1 MPMEDR
7 QLYTLY
13 CVTSNG
19 HYTAIQGARP
29 TYDIQLLERLV
40 DIVEAV
46 RPGRGQYYELHIARV
61 TEDWTPTEAEWAE
74 IKRIQRSL

>member
-1 MPMEDR
+1 MEAR
-7 QLYTLY
+7 PLYSLY

-29 TYDIQLLERLV
+29 TYDLQLLERLIE
-40 DIVEAV
+40 IVEVV

-61 TEDWTPTEAEWAE
+61 TEDWTPTETEWAE
-74 IKRIQRSL
+74 IKRIQRTL

>member
-1 MPMEDR
+1 MEAR
-7 QLYTLY
+7 PLYTLY

-74 IKRIQRSL
+74 IKRIQRTL

>member
-1 MPMEDR
+1 MEAR
-7 QLYTLY
+7 PLYSLY

-29 TYDIQLLERLV
+29 TYDLQLLERLIE
-40 DIVEAV
+40 IVEVV

-61 TEDWTPTEAEWAE
+61 TEDWTPTESEWTE
-74 IKRIQRSL
+74 IKRIQRTL